1 MQKRVKRREESV
13 IRTFDLEAKWR
24 GAILNISVVGVDVDN
39 DVSVETLS
47 TVVIEVWNDF
57 YILAKKST
65 LIGN

>member
-1 MQKRVKRREESV
+1 MKRRGESL
-13 IRTFDLEAKWR
+13 IRTFDLEAKCR

-47 TVVIEVWNDF
+47 TIVIEVWNDF

-65 LIGN
+65 LISN

>member
-1 MQKRVKRREESV
+1 MQGRINRRGESV
-13 IRTFDLEAKWR
+13 IRTFDLEAKCR
-24 GAILNISVVGVDVDN
+24 GAILTISVVGVDVDN